1 MRTNEETKQSRT
13 EPFVGGGDV
22 RDLSTECNSVRQL
35 RAAGS
40 SESCCVPR
48 GTGCRGDSPSF
59 EGRQKQTQNA
69 EEREHRRSDFEVK
82 LPPRKRKEDTKEVE
96 EKRNNAD
103 ASGCQ
108 SRSKTFSCLEPSFQS
123 VLKMKAPLRVATAV
137 PSLLALSSVI
147 SLQRPLVFSLP
158 LESVESS
165 PASSP
170 FDPFSPFA
178 APVSPH
184 SAEPHPFASSPFA
197 AASPAVLSSQT
208 LASAETPASSA
219 GAPIPAVA
227 SHLASRAA
235 AAEEARDGLSRR
247 ASQVVSL
254 LQSIPLEVTVIENKG
269 GTGELLVHSVKPH
282 TPPPHTPPPSLSASA
297 GEAAVADLDAV
308 APPSP
313 AADNASL
320 QRLLSEEDAEDKT
333 AGSDAKSKSSRGSG
347 GVFGRGLRWLKEKVT
362 RLFMRFFNP
371 TTLSKKG
378 AEARVIDNYLKDA
391 AHIDAELKCVEIR
404 DEKSMRKE
412 FQSFCKK
419 FRKWPKL
426 QALCTSFSEYI
437 QGKLADKHQCKG
449 LDFRQCME
457 VIDIPLLQPLY
468 MQTQEVTV
476 HRMKG
481 EVLRSGGEVT
491 SPKRRRSFSR
501 IEVNPHGPASAPS
514 AEFVLG
520 VPKPAT
526 DYVKDLLSN
535 EKGASGSYQ
544 GPSCLFLEEVDRNS
558 KAEAHAQHRANQKG
572 RKDRVH
578 HLIDLYKIVHLAELG
593 TPVALDGMFLT
604 LLTHSWKTKHC
615 PNEVRKLR
623 RQKRLLKQ
631 DGGPPVKVT
640 GGDIFNRALL
650 LAVIKS
656 AIPTPAECLESQ
668 TPSRNCLAMIYGIN
682 LERPWR
688 TLLKLA
694 AENNKEA
701 ALKLI
706 DELPQTLQGKI
717 PSPADLERVR
727 SRLTEQA
734 QQVFSLASGSGR
746 AGRKV
751 MNVLAKWKWLLK
763 MMTKLVVFLSN
774 LQKGGSDKRSVAAE
788 VGKRLAAK
796 GGDSAAS
803 RLVTDGMLL
812 EMASRSGAN
821 MKCVTA
827 LPGYG
832 RFVEDV
838 FRGVASAEL
847 RQSRQSRGSKSRD
860 AHSFVSLGDER
871 DTQQSLWPR
880 DSRDNTDLP
889 QADKRVLALPGGD
902 ATALSFLGDED
913 ESDSP
918 QVESPKQTRKTSRHR
933 KISYVVIALCVFLFI
948 QAVIATPTGV
958 AIFIG
963 VLLSV
968 VSVVV
973 YFLPDIIKLVR
984 NRSTGGGGEEEDELL
999 SGGDGG
1005 GDGDETDDG
1014 GGDGDDGNF

>member
-1 MRTNEETKQSRT
+1 MEARRR
-13 EPFVGGGDV
+13 VV
-22 RDLSTECNSVRQL
+22 ST
-35 RAAGS
+35 
-40 SESCCVPR
+40 
-48 GTGCRGDSPSF
+48 
-59 EGRQKQTQNA
+59 
-69 EEREHRRSDFEVK
+69 
-82 LPPRKRKEDTKEVE
+82 
-96 EKRNNAD
+96 
-103 ASGCQ
+103 
-108 SRSKTFSCLEPSFQS
+108 
-123 VLKMKAPLRVATAV
+123 V
-137 PSLLALSSVI
+137 PSLLVLFSVL
-147 SLQRPLVFSLP
+147 SLQCLLVFSLP

-170 FDPFSPFA
+170 FSTFSSFA

-184 SAEPHPFASSPFA
+184 SAEPHPSASSPFV

-208 LASAETPASSA
+208 FASAETHASSA
-219 GAPIPAVA
+219 GAPSPAVA
-227 SHLASRAA
+227 SRFASRAA
-235 AAEEARDGLSRR
+235 AGAKAAAERLAERSSR
-247 ASQVVSL
+247 VVSL
-254 LQSIPLEVTVIENKG
+254 LQSVPLEVTVIENKG
-269 GTGELLVHSVKPH
+269 GTGELLVHSVQPT
-282 TPPPHTPPPSLSASA
+282 TPRPSLSGSA
-297 GEAAVADLDAV
+297 GAAAGAELDAT
-308 APPSP
+308 APASP
-313 AADNASL
+313 AADDAAL
-320 QRLLSEEDAEDKT
+320 RRVLSEDEGDKAAE
-333 AGSDAKSKSSRGSG
+333 SVAKSKSSRGPG
-347 GVFGRGLRWLKEKVT
+347 GVFGRGMLWLRKKVT
-362 RLFMRFFNP
+362 RLFLRFFNP
-371 TTLSKKG
+371 TTLTKKG
-378 AEARVIDNYLKDA
+378 SEGRVIDHYLKDPG
-391 AHIDAELKCVEIR
+391 HIDEELNCVEIR

-412 FQSFCKK
+412 FKSFCTK
-419 FRKWPKL
+419 FSKWSQL
-426 QALCTSFSEYI
+426 HALCAQFSEYI
-437 QGKLADKHQCKG
+437 LSRVAEKRQCKG
-449 LDFRQCME
+449 LSFRHCME
-457 VIDIPLLQPLY
+457 IIDIPLMQPLY

-476 HRMKG
+476 HNMKG

-501 IEVNPHGPASAPS
+501 IDVNPTGPASALS

-520 VPKPAT
+520 VPKAAT
-526 DYVKDLLSN
+526 DYAKHLVSN
-535 EKGASGSYQ
+535 GSGASGSFH
-544 GPSCLFLEEVDRNS
+544 GPSCLFLEQIDRNS
-558 KAEAHAQHRANQKG
+558 KAAATALHRARQKG
-572 RKDRVH
+572 MKDRVH
-578 HLIDLYKIVHLAELG
+578 HLIELYKIVHLAELG
-593 TPVALDGMFLT
+593 TPVAFDGMFLA
-604 LLTHSWKTKHC
+604 LLTRCWRTKKC

-623 RQKRLLKQ
+623 RKKRLLKQ
-631 DGGPPVKVT
+631 DQGPPARVA

-650 LAVIKS
+650 HAVINA

-668 TPSRNCLAMIYGIN
+668 TPSRNCLAIIYGIN

-688 TLLKLA
+688 KLLDLA
-694 AENNKEA
+694 AADNKEA
-701 ALKLI
+701 ALQLI

-717 PSPADLERVR
+717 PSVADLEKVR
-727 SRLTEQA
+727 GRLTEQA

-774 LQKGGSDKRSVAAE
+774 LQKGGSGTKSAAAE

-796 GGDSAAS
+796 GGDSAAG
-803 RLVTDGMLL
+803 RLVTDALLL

-832 RFVEDV
+832 KFVEKV

-847 RQSRQSRGSKSRD
+847 RQSRRSLGSTKSGN

-871 DTQQSLWPR
+871 DTQQSVWSR
-880 DSRDNTDLP
+880 DSRENTSAP
-889 QADKRVLALPGGD
+889 QADTRVLALPEGD
-902 ATALSFLGDED
+902 VTALSFLRDED

-918 QVESPKQTRKTSRHR
+918 QVENPKQASKTSRHK
-933 KISYVVIALCVFLFI
+933 KISYVVIAVCIFLFI

-973 YFLPDIIKLVR
+973 YFLPEIIQLVR
-984 NRSTGGGGEEEDELL
+984 NRSTGGGGEEEDELI